1 MPINKDFFNETFSH
15 IFYKNYKPL
24 YPLTNEQL
32 ERMVKVSEI
41 PRPLLEKLASVFP
54 EEDYDLF
61 MERYEQMYEMRLEA
75 ARSQREQERR
85 GR

>member
-1 MPINKDFFNETFSH
+1 
-15 IFYKNYKPL
+15 
-24 YPLTNEQL
+24 
-32 ERMVKVSEI
+32 MVKVSEI